1 MAYDAV
7 PVMQLPASNYRAIG
21 EFMFRYSQLE
31 SQLHEIVWH
40 SLRLGYK
47 TGRIVTIGT
56 DSKVLC
62 GMIGTI
68 TSSRMWIADPKLAE
82 EMNAISKIVHDFSE
96 DRNLIAHGSW
106 QAPVFSPKSPAKL
119 VKTKKRSERI
129 LPRASGAMTAAN
141 IRAKCKE
148 LRRANL
154 RARNLLRTFSRK
166 LGLSYP
172 IFA

>member
-7 PVMQLPASNYRAIG
+7 PVMQLPASSYRAIG
-21 EFMFRYSQLE
+21 EFMFRFAQLE
-31 SQLHEIVWH
+31 NQLHEIVWH

-68 TSSRMWIADPKLAE
+68 TSSKKWVGDYKLAH
-82 EMNAISKIVHDFSE
+82 EMKAISKIVQEFYE
-96 DRNLIAHGSW
+96 ERNLIAHGSW
-106 QAPVFSPKSPAKL
+106 QAQVSNPKAPAKL
-119 VKTKKRSERI
+119 IKTKKQHERI
-129 LPRASGAMTAAN
+129 LPRASGSMTAAN

-148 LRRANL
+148 LRKANL
-154 RARNLLRTFSRK
+154 RARKLLKSFPRQ
-166 LGLSYP
+166 LALPYQVL
-172 IFA
+172 A

>member
-31 SQLHEIVWH
+31 GQLHEIVWH

-68 TSSRMWIADPKLAE
+68 TSSRMWITDSKLAD
-82 EMNAISKIVHDFSE
+82 EMSAISKIVHDFNE

-106 QAPVFSPKSPAKL
+106 QAPASKPKGPAKL

-129 LPRASGAMTAAN
+129 LPRASGTMTAVN

-148 LRRANL
+148 LRKANL
-154 RARNLLRTFSRK
+154 RARKLLKTFSRK
-166 LGLSYP
+166 LGLPYP